1 MRARLLASL
10 LVGLLA
16 LVVAG
21 CGGGRGEKKEAGT
34 QPTTTTPA
42 GGDLEKG
49 KQIFMAQGCGGCHAL
64 SAAGTNGT
72 TGPNL
77 DEVLKGKDA
86 AFIRESIVKPDAQIT
101 EGFAPGLMPKDYGQ
115 KLSDQELNDLVAF
128 LLQSA

>member
-1 MRARLLASL
+1 MLARLLGSL

-16 LVVAG
+16 LVMAG
-21 CGGGRGEKKEAGT
+21 CGGGGGAKKEAGT
-34 QPTTTTPA
+34 QPTSTTHA

-101 EGFAPGLMPKDYGQ
+101 EGFAAGLMPKDYGD

-128 LLQSA
+128 LQSD